1 MASTAVAVAALAA
14 AAGAFAPRPRVGALL
29 RARSQVDGFVP
40 PPDDAAWIA
49 PGKVVAAADEHGQ
62 YYDATVLELR
72 TRADG
77 GIGAAFVQFIG
88 WEDWPSE
95 WVARES
101 LAYLPPRGA
110 PPVDDAA
117 LSPEALAERRR
128 VNRRS
133 QDCWQFDQF
142 TKAFAGSWR
151 GAGERYVAA
160 GRALTVAAT
169 FDGSLDLERRD
180 DATVA
185 SAHDAWALAVSET
198 RTNFVVLDSLGDGA
212 AEPAR
217 EAAAPPLGAVTL
229 KPATFRAEARDDG
242 ELGGTAAN
250 GEAFSTARVD
260 GDALV
265 VDVWA
270 RAADYALSLRVAYE
284 KTTGGAWA
292 FACCDL
298 ARWCPAG
305 GAAAPAG
312 DALGTGL
319 YDVHRRLRDMATR
332 GALDESV
339 GIHELRL
346 PGRVTA
352 AFPRTLD
359 PGRGGR
365 NANGGGV
372 VSLDLV
378 AGDMRIQVDRVFD
391 TPLGDLASF
400 EITDILVDDA
410 EKFPA
415 KPVFDD

>member
-1 MASTAVAVAALAA
+1 M
-14 AAGAFAPRPRVGALL
+14 
-29 RARSQVDGFVP
+29 
-40 PPDDAAWIA
+40 
-49 PGKVVAAADEHGQ
+49 
-62 YYDATVLELR
+62 
-72 TRADG
+72 
-77 GIGAAFVQFIG
+77 
-88 WEDWPSE
+88 
-95 WVARES
+95 
-101 LAYLPPRGA
+101 
-110 PPVDDAA
+110 
-117 LSPEALAERRR
+117 
-128 VNRRS
+128 
-133 QDCWQFDQF
+133 
-142 TKAFAGSWR
+142 
-151 GAGERYVAA
+151 
-160 GRALTVAAT
+160 
-169 FDGSLDLERRD
+169 
-180 DATVA
+180 
-185 SAHDAWALAVSET
+185 
-198 RTNFVVLDSLGDGA
+198 
-212 AEPAR
+212 
-217 EAAAPPLGAVTL
+217 TL
-229 KPATFRAEARDDG
+229 KPATFRAEARGSG

-260 GDALV
+260 GGALV

-270 RAADYALSLRVAYE
+270 RAAGEALSLRVAYE

-298 ARWCPAG
+298 ARWVPAG

-312 DALGTGL
+312 DDLGTGI

-332 GALDESV
+332 GALDASV

-359 PGRGGR
+359 PGRGGP